1 MWVSNMSMGMN
12 LNSDALSYNITYG
25 FVLLQQ
31 DAQKALKVLIAKGCA
46 STLMAAA
53 VTLWL
58 APVTTLLASLGLTA
72 VKVSHSTNY
81 EIDML
86 K

>member
-1 MWVSNMSMGMN
+1 MSMGMN

-53 VTLWL
+53 VTL
-58 APVTTLLASLGLTA
+58 
-72 VKVSHSTNY
+72 
-81 EIDML
+81 
-86 K
+86 